1 MFELDFKSRLP
12 IYEQLCRM
20 ITQMAALGA
29 LDPGEPLPSV
39 RSLARQLG
47 INPNTVQKAYQML
60 ERDGI
65 INTVPGKGSFPS
77 GDGAAVAH
85 RRLLAQEKLE
95 EALREAAQ
103 CGVPLE
109 TVERLT
115 AELFKGGMKHD

>member
-29 LDPGEPLPSV
+29 LDPAEPLPSV
-39 RSLARQLG
+39 RNLARQLG

-60 ERDGI
+60 EHDGI

-85 RRLLAQEKLE
+85 RRLLAVEKLE

-103 CGVPLE
+103 CGVPPE
-109 TVERLT
+109 TVEKLT
-115 AELFKGGMKHD
+115 AELFTRREKDD